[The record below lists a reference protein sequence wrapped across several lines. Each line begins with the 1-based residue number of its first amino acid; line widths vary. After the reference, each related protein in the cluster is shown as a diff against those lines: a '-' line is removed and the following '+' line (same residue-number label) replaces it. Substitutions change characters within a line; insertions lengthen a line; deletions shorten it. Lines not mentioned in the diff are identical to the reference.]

1 MLNTKSEEKIAPVM
15 TAYGRFP
22 ITIEK
27 GKGSYV
33 WDSEGTKYLDFTAGI
48 AVLALGHVP
57 DAVEAALKQQLDTL
71 WHCSNLYHIE
81 SQEKLAKMLTDLTCC
96 DQVFF
101 GNSGAEANE
110 GAIKLARRYAN
121 LVLHK
126 PEGHIVTFDH
136 SFHGRTLATMA
147 ATAQEKIHSGFGTL
161 VPGFKYLPYND
172 AADIDAIANDEE
184 CIAVMLE
191 MVQGEGGVIP
201 ADKSWVQKLASV
213 CKEKGI
219 PMIVDEVQ
227 TGMGRTG
234 TLFAYEQF
242 DIEPDILT
250 VAKALGS
257 GIPIGAFLAKK
268 HISQLLTPGTHGS
281 TFGGNPFSTA
291 AGVATIEAFEKQDVI
306 AQCVKNAAYLNQKL
320 NSLKEKYAKQLT
332 AVRGLGLLIGVETSA
347 PAIDIVNEMREKHHV
362 LILTAGKHVLRILPP
377 LVTNETEIDQFIE
390 AFDDVLKEQ

>member
-27 GKGSYV
+27 GKGTYV

-57 DAVEAALKQQLDTL
+57 DSVEAALKKQLDTL
-71 WHCSNLYHIE
+71 WHCSNLYHIGP
-81 SQEKLAKMLTDLTCC
+81 QEKLAKMLADLTCC

-147 ATAQEKIHSGFGTL
+147 ATAQDKIHNGFGAL

-172 AADIDAIANDEE
+172 EADINSIANDEE

-201 ADKSWVQKLASV
+201 ADKAWVQKLASV

-234 TLFAYEQF
+234 TLFAYEQYE
-242 DIEPDILT
+242 IEPDILT

-281 TFGGNPFSTA
+281 TFGGNPFATT

-320 NSLKEKYAKQLT
+320 NSLKEKYANQLT
-332 AVRGLGLLIGVETSA
+332 AVRGLGLLIGVETAA

-377 LVTNETEIDQFIE
+377 LVTNEAEIDQFIE

>member
-1 MLNTKSEEKIAPVM
+1 MLKTKSEEKIAPVM
-15 TAYGRFP
+15 AAYGRFP

-57 DAVEAALKQQLDTL
+57 DAVEEALKKQLDTL
-71 WHCSNLYHIE
+71 WHCSNLYHIAP
-81 SQEKLAKMLTDLTCC
+81 QEKLAEKLTDLTCC
-96 DQVFF
+96 DQAFF
-101 GNSGAEANE
+101 CNSGAEANE

-121 LVLHK
+121 LVLGK
-126 PEGHIVTFDH
+126 PEGHIVTFNH
-136 SFHGRTLATMA
+136 SFHGRTLATMT
-147 ATAQEKIHSGFGTL
+147 ATAQEKIQSGFGPL
-161 VPGFKYLPYND
+161 VPGFKYLSYND
-172 AADIDAIANDEE
+172 DASVQAIIDDED

-201 ADKSWVQKLASV
+201 ADKTWVQKLAAAS
-213 CKEKGI
+213 KDKGI
-219 PMIVDEVQ
+219 PLIVDEVQ

-234 TLFAYEQF
+234 TLFAYEQYG
-242 DIEPDILT
+242 IEPDILT

-268 HISQLLTPGTHGS
+268 HVSELFTPGTHGS
-281 TFGGNPFSTA
+281 TFGGNPFSTT
-291 AGVATIEAFEKQDVI
+291 AGVATIEAFEKQDVL
-306 AQCVKNAAYLNQKL
+306 AQCLKNAKYLTQKL
-320 NSLKEKYAKQLT
+320 NDLKEKYAKKLT
-332 AVRGLGLLIGVETSA
+332 AVRGLGLLLGVETAA
-347 PAIDIVNEMREKHHV
+347 PAIDVVNELREKHHV

-377 LVTNETEIDQFIE
+377 LVTNEAEIDQFIA

>member
-27 GKGSYV
+27 GKGTYV

-57 DAVEAALKQQLDTL
+57 DSVEAALKKQLDTL
-71 WHCSNLYHIE
+71 WHCSNLYHIAP
-81 SQEKLAKMLTDLTCC
+81 QEKLAKMLTDRTCC

-172 AADIDAIANDEE
+172 AEDIDAIAADEE

-201 ADKSWVQKLASV
+201 ADKAWVQKLASV

-234 TLFAYEQF
+234 TLFAYEHY

-281 TFGGNPFSTA
+281 TFGGNPFATT

-306 AQCVKNAAYLNQKL
+306 AQCVKNADYLNQKL
-320 NSLKEKYAKQLT
+320 NNLKEKYAKQLT

-377 LVTNETEIDQFIE
+377 LVTNEAEIDQFIE

>member
-27 GKGSYV
+27 GKGTYV

-57 DAVEAALKQQLDTL
+57 DSVEAALKKQLDTL
-71 WHCSNLYHIE
+71 WHCSNLYHIAP
-81 SQEKLAKMLTDLTCC
+81 QEKLAKMLTDRTCC

-172 AADIDAIANDEE
+172 AEDIDAIAADEE

-201 ADKSWVQKLASV
+201 ADKAWVQKLASV

-234 TLFAYEQF
+234 TLFAYEHY

-281 TFGGNPFSTA
+281 TFGGNPFATT

-306 AQCVKNAAYLNQKL
+306 AQCVKNADYLNQKL
-320 NSLKEKYAKQLT
+320 NNLKEKYAKQLI

-377 LVTNETEIDQFIE
+377 LVTNEAEIDQFIE

>member
-1 MLNTKSEEKIAPVM
+1 MLETKSEHVAPVM
-15 TAYGRFP
+15 AAYGRFP

-57 DAVEAALKQQLDTL
+57 DAVEEALKKQLDTL

-81 SQEKLAKMLTDLTCC
+81 SQEKLAAMLTEHSCC

-101 GNSGAEANE
+101 CNSGAEANE

-126 PEGHIVTFDH
+126 PEGHIVTFNH
-136 SFHGRTLATMA
+136 SFHGRTLATMT
-147 ATAQEKIHSGFGTL
+147 ATAQEKIQSGFGPL
-161 VPGFKYLPYND
+161 VPGFKYLPYNTD
-172 AADIDAIANDEE
+172 SSVQAIKEDSE
-184 CIAVMLE
+184 CIGVMLE

-201 ADKSWVQKLASV
+201 ADKTWAQNLAAV

-219 PMIVDEVQ
+219 PLIVDEVQ
-227 TGMGRTG
+227 TGIGRTG
-234 TLFAYEQF
+234 TLFAYEHYG
-242 DIEPDILT
+242 IEPDILT

-268 HISQLLTPGTHGS
+268 QISQLFTPGTHGS

-291 AGVATIEAFEKQDVI
+291 AGVATLEAFEKQDVL
-306 AQCVKNAAYLNQKL
+306 AKCTANANDLTMKL
-320 NSLKEKYAKQLT
+320 NEIKEKYPDQIKS
-332 AVRGLGLLIGVETSA
+332 VRGLGLLIGVETAA
-347 PAIDIVNEMREKHHV
+347 PAISIVNELRENYQV

-377 LVTNETEIDQFIE
+377 LVTNESEIDAFIA
-390 AFDDVLKEQ
+390 AFTNVLIEHA

>member
-1 MLNTKSEEKIAPVM
+1 MLNTKSEETIAPVM
-15 TAYGRFP
+15 AAYGRFP

-57 DAVEAALKQQLDTL
+57 DSVEAALKKQLDTL
-71 WHCSNLYHIE
+71 WHCSNLYHIGP
-81 SQEKLAKMLTDLTCC
+81 QEKLAKMLTDLTCC

-147 ATAQEKIHSGFGTL
+147 ATAQEKIHNGFGSL

-172 AADIDAIANDEE
+172 AADIEAIAADEE

-201 ADKSWVQKLASV
+201 ADKVWVQKLASV

-227 TGMGRTG
+227 SGMGRTG
-234 TLFAYEQF
+234 TLFAYEQYG
-242 DIEPDILT
+242 IEPDILT

-291 AGVATIEAFEKQDVI
+291 AGVATIEAFEKQNVI
-306 AQCVKNAAYLNQKL
+306 AQCVKNADYLNQKL
-320 NSLKEKYAKQLT
+320 NDLKEKYANQLID
-332 AVRGLGLLIGVETSA
+332 VRGLGLLIGVETTA
-347 PAIDIVNEMREKHHV
+347 PAIDIVNQLREKHQV

-377 LVTNETEIDQFIE
+377 LVTNETEIDTFI
-390 AFDDVLKEQ
+390 AALDDVLKEK